1 LIGGGWLEE
10 RMKSKKE
17 KIYMIKVDEK
27 HPDLIALRQEETK
40 LQGLL
45 GDRATAVSEVDRRT
59 QLYLS
64 RRQSN
69 QQARLEAEADQLLGK
84 TNANLDED
92 LKNIEVIEHS
102 IAVLD
107 IAIRKQALEVD
118 GCRGRV
124 SQHLCGMNRTLHI
137 KIVQRISKALQE
149 LALANQEELD
159 FFEALRDAGAS
170 SISLRPMRIGQVGIA
185 RDTQGVVAFHEREV
199 QRYISEAVA

>member
-1 LIGGGWLEE
+1 
-10 RMKSKKE
+10 
-17 KIYMIKVDEK
+17 MIKVDEK

-124 SQHLCGMNRTLHI
+124 SQHRCGM
-137 KIVQRISKALQE
+137 
-149 LALANQEELD
+149 
-159 FFEALRDAGAS
+159 S
-170 SISLRPMRIGQVGIA
+170 S
-185 RDTQGVVAFHEREV
+185 
-199 QRYISEAVA
+199 

>member
-1 LIGGGWLEE
+1 MAI
-10 RMKSKKE
+10 R
-17 KIYMIKVDEK
+17 VDEQ
-27 HPDLIALRQEETK
+27 HPDLIALRREETK

-124 SQHLCGMNRTLHI
+124 SRHLCGMNRSLHI
-137 KIVQRISKALQE
+137 QIVQRISKALQE